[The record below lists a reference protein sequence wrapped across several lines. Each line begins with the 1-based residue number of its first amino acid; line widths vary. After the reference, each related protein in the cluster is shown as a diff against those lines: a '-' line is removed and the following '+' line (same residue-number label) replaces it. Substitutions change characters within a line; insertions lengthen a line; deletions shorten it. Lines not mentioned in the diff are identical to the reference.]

1 MANRQTEEKIT
12 ALYERLSRKKKSL
25 RSMSACPVTMTS
37 RVTRTPF

>member
-1 MANRQTEEKIT
+1 MANRQTEE
-12 ALYERLSRKKKSL
+12 KSL